1 MCWIFSL
8 YFQTNPLRPSIHIQ
22 ILQTGLYTLPL
33 KNKLREFD
41 KDQSIF
47 PQVIILLILTTY
59 SLHCVLILLRRELMF
74 VTLGS

>member
-22 ILQTGLYTLPL
+22 ILQTGLYTLPI
-33 KNKLREFD
+33 KNKLNLI

-59 SLHCVLILLRRELMF
+59 SLDCVLILLRGELMF